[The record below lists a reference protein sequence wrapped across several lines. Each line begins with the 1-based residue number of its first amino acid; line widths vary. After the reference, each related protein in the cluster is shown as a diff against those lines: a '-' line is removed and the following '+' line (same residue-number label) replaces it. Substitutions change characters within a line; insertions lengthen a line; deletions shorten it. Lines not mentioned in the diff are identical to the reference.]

1 MRALLTGTPAFALN
15 YVAFLSDRIRFLNR
29 RLACLGAGS
38 AARRLAAWLDASIPD
53 GAAEY
58 ELPLSLSRLPD
69 ALGVSRASLYRALD
83 ELEAAGHIAVLSG
96 TTGFGMA
103 QLMEQSS
110 KGASALKYT
119 FRVESDAS
127 NILPALLNGSVDI
140 AALPTNAA
148 ANLYAKKA
156 GAVQVLAVNTLGVL
170 YVVTGEGVS
179 VSSFEDLKGKTV
191 YCPAQNPTFI
201 FTALCRKNGL
211 EPGKDI
217 TIDNTYAQP
226 AELRTVL
233 AAGKV
238 DIAVLPEPMVTIARS
253 ANDKLTA
260 ALDLTA
266 AWSAAF
272 GESAALAQGCVV
284 VRTAFAEAHPAEVAA
299 FLAEYEASVK
309 FVMENPAEAGTMIE
323 TQGIFAKGAV
333 AAKAIPHCNL
343 CFITGQEMADK
354 LTSFYTTLFGVAPAS
369 IGGAVPDNGLY
380 YGVK

>member
-1 MRALLTGTPAFALN
+1 MKTVKLSRTLTAVLALLLALCLSLPLTACGSGSPTETATGT
-15 YVAFLSDRIRFLNR
+15 
-29 RLACLGAGS
+29 GS
-38 AARRLAAWLDASIPD
+38 ETVTEAARDTDTATGQTVDKNLN
-53 GAAEY
+53 
-58 ELPLSLSRLPD
+58 
-69 ALGVSRASLYRALD
+69 VNV
-83 ELEAAGHIAVLSG
+83 AVLSG

-148 ANLYAKKA
+148 ANLYSKKA
-156 GAVQVLAVNTLGVL
+156 SAVQVLAVNTLGVL

>member
-1 MRALLTGTPAFALN
+1 MKTVKLSRTLTAVLAVLLAFC
-15 YVAFLSDRIRFLNR
+15 LS
-29 RLACLGAGS
+29 
-38 AARRLAAWLDASIPD
+38 
-53 GAAEY
+53 
-58 ELPLSLSRLPD
+58 LPLVACGGGSTTD
-69 ALGVSRASLYRALD
+69 TATAT
-83 ELEAAGHIAVLSG
+83 EAATDTASGADTATGQTVDRNLNVNVAVLSG

-103 QLMEQSS
+103 QLMDQSA
-110 KGASALKYT
+110 KGNAALKYT
-119 FRVESDAS
+119 FSVESDAS

-156 GAVQVLAVNTLGVL
+156 GSVQVLAVNTLGVL

-179 VSSFEDLKGKTV
+179 VSSFDDLKGKTV

-201 FTALCRKNGL
+201 FTALCQKNGL

-238 DIAVLPEPMVTIARS
+238 DIAVLPEPMVTIAKA
-253 ANDKLTA
+253 ANSKLTA

-284 VRTAFAEAHPAEVAA
+284 VRTAFAEEHPAEVAA
-299 FLAEYEASVK
+299 FLAEYETSVK
-309 FVMENPAEAGTMIE
+309 FVMANPAEAGTMIE
-323 TQGIFAKGAV
+323 AQGVFTNGAV
-333 AAKAIPHCNL
+333 AAKAIPNCNL

-354 LTSFYTTLFGVAPAS
+354 LTSFYTVLHGVAPAS

>member
-1 MRALLTGTPAFALN
+1 MKTVKLSRTLTAVLALLLALCLSLPLTACGGSPTETATGT
-15 YVAFLSDRIRFLNR
+15 
-29 RLACLGAGS
+29 GS
-38 AARRLAAWLDASIPD
+38 ETVTEAARDTDTATGQTVDKNLNVN
-53 GAAEY
+53 
-58 ELPLSLSRLPD
+58 
-69 ALGVSRASLYRALD
+69 VS
-83 ELEAAGHIAVLSG
+83 VLSG

-156 GAVQVLAVNTLGVL
+156 GTVQVLAVNTLGVL

-260 ALDLTA
+260 ALDL
-266 AWSAAF
+266 SAAF

-323 TQGIFAKGAV
+323 AQGIFAKGAV

>member
-1 MRALLTGTPAFALN
+1 MKTVKLSRTLTAVLALLLALCLSLPLTACGGESPTETATGT
-15 YVAFLSDRIRFLNR
+15 
-29 RLACLGAGS
+29 GS
-38 AARRLAAWLDASIPD
+38 ETVTEAARDTDTATGQTVDKNLN
-53 GAAEY
+53 
-58 ELPLSLSRLPD
+58 
-69 ALGVSRASLYRALD
+69 VNV
-83 ELEAAGHIAVLSG
+83 AVLSG

-140 AALPTNAA
+140 

-323 TQGIFAKGAV
+323 AQGIFAKGAV